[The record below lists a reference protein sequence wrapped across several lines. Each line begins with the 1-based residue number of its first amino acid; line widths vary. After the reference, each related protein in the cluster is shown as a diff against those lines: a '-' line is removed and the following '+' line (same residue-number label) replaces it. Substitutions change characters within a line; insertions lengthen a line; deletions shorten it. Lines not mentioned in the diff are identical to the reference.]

1 MKRQNPKADPWPPR
15 LSMDEYASFVERSLR
30 DCDAG
35 RAARQKDLEERIRAP
50 FRIEEKS
57 RER

>member
-1 MKRQNPKADPWPPR
+1 
-15 LSMDEYASFVERSLR
+15 MDEYASFVERSLR